1 MMVEDM
7 KYLVIACNIMKDEL
21 LRFQTNGISFVFLE
35 QSLHRTPQK
44 MKPLIQEE
52 IDKADQQEWR
62 LHRLQ
67 LWALQQRNRRRQVE
81 ESSYCY
87 SAGP

>member
-1 MMVEDM
+1 MANM

-44 MKPLIQEE
+44 MKPIIQEE
-52 IDKADQQEWR
+52 LDKADQWEGDYII
-62 LHRLQ
+62 L
-67 LWALQQRNRRRQVE
+67 
-81 ESSYCY
+81 SYGLL
-87 SAGP
+87 SNGIVGGK